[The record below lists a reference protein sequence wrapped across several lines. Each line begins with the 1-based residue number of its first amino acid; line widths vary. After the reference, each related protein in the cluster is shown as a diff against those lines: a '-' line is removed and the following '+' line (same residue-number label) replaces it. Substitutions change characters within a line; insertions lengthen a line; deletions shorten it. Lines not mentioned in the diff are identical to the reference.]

1 MVETG
6 NDNRLLDG
14 EVDRLRQQLTTVT
27 QERERL
33 AEERERERRQLQDRI
48 DNLERRL
55 DIEGEER
62 RKLTAILTDQRA
74 KPETVEP
81 APAAGFWGRLFGRG

>member
-1 MVETG
+1 METG
-6 NDNRLLDG
+6 SENRLLDG

-74 KPETVEP
+74 KPEAAEP
-81 APAAGFWGRLFGRG
+81 APPSGFWGRLFGRG